1 MPPIVDS
8 VNKSPNN
15 RYDPIYTSIVID
27 KVKKLGGLLKRNL
40 EPTVKPRAITPANF
54 QRLDPHNTFPG
65 AFPILTPNQKQIL
78 VKYLNHWKSR
88 KNMQNNREKL
98 AEEKFNLYLKR
109 RSIYV
114 WYGRLKEKQLQKRWN
129 RKRKNL
135 ANIPEDFQPQSI
147 LKKSVKPNSPKFHRK
162 VFRIDQNQNVKTHSY
177 PHENDNP
184 IGYIEIIG
192 DKNYVYNEEARKE
205 VKKVLRI
212 GNFYEEKYL
221 YKARTTRVWKM
232 ALEQYREGKY
242 ADQKIL
248 KKLM

>member
-8 VNKSPNN
+8 VNKSPSN
-15 RYDPIYTSIVID
+15 RYDPIYTSSIVID
-27 KVKKLGGLLKRNL
+27 KVKKIGGLLKRNL

-54 QRLDPHNTFPG
+54 HRLDHNTFPG
-65 AFPILTPNQKQIL
+65 AFPILTPNQKQLL
-78 VKYLNHWKSR
+78 VKYLNRWKSQ
-88 KNMQNNREKL
+88 KIMQNNKETL

-109 RSIYV
+109 RAIYV
-114 WYGRLKEKQLQKRWN
+114 WYGRLKEKQ
-129 RKRKNL
+129 
-135 ANIPEDFQPQSI
+135 
-147 LKKSVKPNSPKFHRK
+147 SPKFHRK
-162 VFRIDQNQNVKTHSY
+162 MFRIDQNQNIKTYSY

-192 DKNYVYNEEARKE
+192 EKNYVYNEEARKE
-205 VKKVLRI
+205 VKRVLGI

-221 YKARTTRVWKM
+221 YKARTTKVWKM